1 MSVAIIHRMNTRI
14 LERYRRSPSGELVLD
29 ITAARAEELY
39 NDFDKQAP
47 YVIKELDADLVDYI
61 IDSAQELGREP
72 FIISFNLEMACDEH
86 TQSRIRTSIGNY
98 FLYLQEVQQR
108 ALQKSMRTTG
118 LFMLLGFGIMFLSVL
133 LNQNV
138 TEGSAVIIHVLAE
151 GLTVAAWVALWQA
164 IANLLID
171 WWPEWK
177 QARQYENISK
187 TRIEFKE

>member
-1 MSVAIIHRMNTRI
+1 MSVAIIHRMKTRI

-29 ITAARAEELY
+29 ITAARAEDLY
-39 NDFDKQAP
+39 NNFDKQAP

-72 FIISFNLEMACDEH
+72 FMISFNLEMACDEH
-86 TQSRIRTSIGNY
+86 MQSRIRTSIRNY

-108 ALQKSMRTTG
+108 ALQKSMRTTA

-138 TEGSAVIIHVLAE
+138 TVGSAVITHVLAE

-177 QARQYENISK
+177 QTRLYENISN